1 MKKQIGFVGLGKVG
15 QGMVKRLLDHGHQV
29 IAYDLKPEA
38 IEVTKTQGAIGV
50 SSLEELTQR
59 LQRQRIIWLMVPAG
73 ETVDN
78 IIKELL
84 NVGLNADDIII
95 DGGNSNYHDT
105 VRRAAALRERGVLY
119 FDVGTSGGIHCV
131 KSGFSLTVGGPDFAY
146 DKIKP
151 ILESLAQSEGYVYI
165 GPSGSG
171 HFVKMVHNAIEYGI
185 MQAIGEGFELLEKGP
200 YKELNLREIAHVWN
214 HGSIIRS
221 FLIESIERALEKDFR
236 LVNVADYIGDT
247 GEGRWA
253 LQEAI
258 KFDVPFDTI
267 AHALFARMRSQQD
280 ESFAAKV
287 VSALRYEFGGHE
299 IKRKK

>member
-15 QGMVKRLLDHGHQV
+15 QGMVNRLLDHGHQV

-59 LQRQRIIWLMVPAG
+59 LQPQRIIWLMVPAG
-73 ETVDN
+73 EMVDN

-105 VRRAAALRERGVLY
+105 VRRAAALKERGVLY

-131 KSGFSLTVGGPDFAY
+131 KSGFSLIVGGPDFAY

-151 ILESLAQSEGYVYI
+151 ILESLAQSEGYIYI

-200 YKELNLREIAHVWN
+200 YKELDLKAIAHVWN

-221 FLIESIERALEKDFR
+221 FLLELIERPLEKDPR
-236 LVNVADYIGDT
+236 LMKVADHIGDT

-267 AHALFARMRSQQD
+267 AHALFSRMRSRQK

-287 VSALRYEFGGHE
+287 VSVLRHEFGGHE
-299 IKRKK
+299 IERKK

>member
-1 MKKQIGFVGLGKVG
+1 MNKQIGFVGLGKVG
-15 QGMVKRLLDHGHQV
+15 KGLVKRLLDHGHQV
-29 IAYDLKPEA
+29 VAYDILPEA

-50 SSLEELTQR
+50 SSLEELTQH
-59 LQRQRIIWLMVPAG
+59 LQAPRIIWLMVPAG

-78 IIKELL
+78 IINELL

-95 DGGNSNYHDT
+95 DGGNSNYLDT
-105 VRRAAALRERGVLY
+105 IRRATALKERDVLY

-131 KSGFSLTVGGPDFAY
+131 ERGFSLMVGGPYLEY

-151 ILESLAQSEGYVYI
+151 ILESLAQSEGYAYI

-171 HFVKMVHNAIEYGI
+171 HFVKMVHNAIEYGF
-185 MQAIGEGFELLEKGP
+185 MQAMGEGFELLEKSP
-200 YKELNLREIAHVWN
+200 YKELDLKAIAHVWN

-221 FLIESIERALEKDFR
+221 FLLDLIELQLEKDPR
-236 LVNVADYIGDT
+236 LMKVSDHIGDT

-267 AHALFARMRSQQD
+267 AHALFARMRSRQK

-287 VSALRYEFGGHE
+287 VSVLRYEFGGHE
-299 IKRKK
+299 IERKK

>member
-1 MKKQIGFVGLGKVG
+1 MNKQVGFVGLGKVG

-38 IEVTKTQGAIGV
+38 IEITKTQGAIGV
-50 SSLEELTQR
+50 SSREELLQR
-59 LQRQRIIWLMVPAG
+59 LQPQRIIWVMVPAG
-73 ETVDN
+73 EAVDN
-78 IIKELL
+78 IINELL
-84 NVGLNADDIII
+84 NVGLNSNDIII
-95 DGGNSNYHDT
+95 DGGNSNYLDT
-105 VRRAAALRERGVLY
+105 IRRATALKERGVLF

-131 KSGFSLTVGGPDFAY
+131 DSGFSLMVGGPYSEY

-151 ILESLAQSEGYVYI
+151 ILESLAQPEGYAYM
-165 GPSGSG
+165 GQSGSG

-185 MQAIGEGFELLEKGP
+185 MQAMGEGFELLEKGP
-200 YKELNLREIAHVWN
+200 YKKLDLGAIAHVWN

-221 FLIESIERALEKDFR
+221 FLLELIERPLEKDPR
-236 LVNVADYIGDT
+236 LMKISDHIEDT

-267 AHALFARMRSQQD
+267 AHALFARMRSRQD

-287 VSALRYEFGGHE
+287 VSVLRHEFGGHE

>member
-1 MKKQIGFVGLGKVG
+1 MKKQVGFVGIGKVG
-15 QGMVKRLLDHGHQV
+15 RGMVKRLLNHGHQV
-29 IAYDLKPEA
+29 VAYDILPEA

-50 SSLEELTQR
+50 SSLEELTQS
-59 LQRQRIIWLMVPAG
+59 LQAQRIIWLMVPAG

-78 IIKELL
+78 IINDLL
-84 NVGLNADDIII
+84 NAGLNADDIII
-95 DGGNSNYHDT
+95 DGGNSNYLDT
-105 VRRAAALRERGVLY
+105 IRRATALREKGVLY

-131 KSGFSLTVGGPDFAY
+131 ESGFSLTVGGPELAY

-151 ILESLAQSEGYVYI
+151 ILESLAQYEGYKYI

-171 HFVKMVHNAIEYGI
+171 HFVKMVHNAIEYGF
-185 MQAIGEGFELLEKGP
+185 MQAMGEGFELLEKGP
-200 YKELNLREIAHVWN
+200 YKDLDLRDIAHVWN

-221 FLIESIERALEKDFR
+221 FLLGLIELSLEKDPR
-236 LVNVADYIGDT
+236 LMKVSDYIEDT

-267 AHALFARMRSQQD
+267 AHALFARMRSRQD

-287 VSALRYEFGGHE
+287 VSALRHEFGGHE
-299 IKRKK
+299 IKRKI

>member
-15 QGMVKRLLDHGHQV
+15 QGMVNRLLDHGHQV

-59 LQRQRIIWLMVPAG
+59 LQPQRIIWLMVPAG
-73 ETVDN
+73 EMVDN

-105 VRRAAALRERGVLY
+105 VRRAAALKERGVLY

-131 KSGFSLTVGGPDFAY
+131 KSGFSLVVGGPDFAY

-151 ILESLAQSEGYVYI
+151 ILESLAQSEGYIYI

-200 YKELNLREIAHVWN
+200 YKELDLKAIAHVWN

-221 FLIESIERALEKDFR
+221 FLLELIERPLEKDPR
-236 LVNVADYIGDT
+236 LMKVADHIGDT

-267 AHALFARMRSQQD
+267 AHALFSRMRSRQK

-287 VSALRYEFGGHE
+287 VSVLRHEFGGHE
-299 IKRKK
+299 IERKK